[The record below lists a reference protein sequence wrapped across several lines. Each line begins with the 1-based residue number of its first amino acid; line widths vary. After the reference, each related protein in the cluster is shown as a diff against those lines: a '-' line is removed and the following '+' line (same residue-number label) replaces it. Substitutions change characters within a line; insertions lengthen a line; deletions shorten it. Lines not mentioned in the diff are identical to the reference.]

1 MPPTM
6 EDAMSE
12 PSAARDVPVSASERG
27 DAQLPADAAAA
38 LGPAATMTVVPG
50 EVVTFR
56 PASGGGRARRSM
68 AEIVAMTGAQ
78 PVTDTSVIRPRTV
91 RLSPEQRAALRAFLD
106 EE

>member
-1 MPPTM
+1 
-6 EDAMSE
+6 MSE
-12 PSAARDVPVSASERG
+12 PSHARDVPVSASERG

-56 PASGGGRARRSM
+56 PASLSERVRRTM
-68 AEIVAMTGAQ
+68 AEIIAMTGAQ

-91 RLSPEQRAALRAFLD
+91 KLNPEQRAALRAFLD